1 MYRVFNLFKVLKL
14 YCEVEVF
21 EDCNW
26 VIGNFLLLLNCFALR
41 WLAGPY
47 LDFSGTLFSNDFH
60 QVPWAKSSTMG
71 HLGGVWQPFWLI
83 YKQI

>member
-26 VIGNFLLLLNCFALR
+26 VIGNFLLLLNCFALN
-41 WLAGPY
+41 
-47 LDFSGTLFSNDFH
+47 TLNQLKFVIGKFLLSN
-60 QVPWAKSSTMG
+60 VPTLLNGKIIKIENESVASFIIEE
-71 HLGGVWQPFWLI
+71 FWHS
-83 YKQI
+83 